1 MYDIR
6 HVEVVIAALFHDL
19 GKITQRGKV
28 DDCLTPEMEG
38 QLLPLSKDK
47 RYTHKHAWYTHGAV
61 LQLRS
66 CLPEGVNAER
76 VARLAAVHH
85 NPGTWEE
92 WIIAHADRIS
102 SGADRTPKEL
112 DAEASASYIEQPA
125 LSVFSSV
132 ILDGSGN
139 PKPKYNRLE
148 PLSASASR
156 PSDFFRNDSAAYK
169 QIWEGLKKDL
179 LAIRMTDL
187 DSWFA
192 AVDAALEHW
201 TWSVPSTT
209 IDQPDISLYDHLR
222 TTTAFA
228 SALYLY
234 MTNSD
239 VNPEAMDAHLKQP
252 KTHPFLMVTGDISG
266 IQNYIFDIKTA
277 KGSAKMLRA
286 RSFLVKALSGSA
298 ARSMERR
305 FGATRFAELSNA
317 GGRFTLVLPA
327 LSKGLD
333 MVTAART
340 ELETESIRRFFGQL
354 GVIVS
359 APLPVSIS
367 DLMQAQYSATA
378 SALQR
383 LAQEAKLKKF
393 QAGLAQTGHIIGHEY
408 EAMTRGLEGGVAVC
422 PSCELR
428 PTADNRAVC
437 RVCDELHN
445 AGTDL
450 PRTQCIAITR
460 EDLGR
465 RYLTLLD
472 GERLY
477 LYDSLTK
484 VPAKD
489 AIVQSTND
497 YVSGYGYEKLPYI
510 VALDSNGDIMEFAQ
524 LAEAATGS
532 KHLAMFKADLDNLG
546 AIFSIGL
553 GTHASISRYAS
564 LSRTLDYFFGHI
576 VRAVLASGDENRFI
590 YSVFSGG
597 DDLCVLGPWNNVL
610 DFAVKIHQ
618 LFDEYTGHNRF
629 LTLSAGVALAG
640 AGLPVGRIADEA
652 EDALEASKN
661 VRGKASITI
670 FGETVLW
677 PEFEKMLQHGN
688 VLAADLGS
696 GAASTALVYSMIDNS
711 KRAVAFERG
720 VINKENSLWKS
731 HFEYMMK
738 RTKASTQTV
747 SILREYAVNTKSMR
761 RARIPA
767 SFALYMNRRGGKM

>member
-1 MYDIR
+1 MQNIK
-6 HVEVVIAALFHDL
+6 HIEVIIAALFHDL

-28 DDCLTPEMEG
+28 DDCLTPDMEG

-66 CLPEGVNAER
+66 CLPEEVNAER
-76 VARLAAVHH
+76 VARLAAAHH

-112 DAEASASYIEQPA
+112 DAESDASFIEQPA
-125 LSVFSSV
+125 MSVFNSV
-132 ILDGSGN
+132 ILDGCASQ
-139 PKPKYNRLE
+139 KPKYNRLE
-148 PLSASASR
+148 ALSATASR
-156 PSDFFRNDSAAYK
+156 PIDFFRNDSAAYK
-169 QIWEGLKKDL
+169 RIWEGLKNDL

-192 AVDAALEHW
+192 AVDASLEHW

-222 TTTAFA
+222 TTAAFA

-234 MTNSD
+234 VINSD
-239 VNPEAMDAHLKQP
+239 VDPEGMDAHLK
-252 KTHPFLMVTGDISG
+252 KTTTHPFLMVTGDISG

-298 ARSMERR
+298 ARSIERR
-305 FGATRFAELSNA
+305 FGSNRFAELSNA

-327 LSKGLD
+327 LATGFD
-333 MVTAART
+333 VMAAART
-340 ELETESIRRFFGQL
+340 ELETESIKRFFGQL
-354 GVIVS
+354 GVIIS

-367 DLMQAQYSATA
+367 DLMQSKYRETA
-378 SALQR
+378 FALQS

-393 QAGLAQTGHIIGHEY
+393 QAGLSLTGHIIGHEY
-408 EAMTRGLEGGVAVC
+408 ESLTSGLDAGIAVC
-422 PSCELR
+422 PFCELR
-428 PTADNRAVC
+428 PTAENSDVC
-437 RVCDELHN
+437 SFCGELQN

-450 PRTQCIAITR
+450 PRTQWIAITR
-460 EDLGR
+460 KDIGPR
-465 RYLTLLD
+465 CLTLLN
-472 GERLY
+472 GERMY
-477 LYDSLTK
+477 LYDSPVRL
-484 VPAKD
+484 PGKD

-497 YVSGYGYEKLPYI
+497 YNAGYGYEKLPYI
-510 VALDSNGDIMEFAQ
+510 VAVDGSGDIMEFGQ
-524 LAEAATGS
+524 LADAAAGS

-553 GTHASISRYAS
+553 GSHASISRYAA

-576 VRAVLASGDENRFI
+576 VRAFLASEDKNRFI

-610 DFAVKIHQ
+610 DFAVRIHQ
-618 LFDEYTGHNRF
+618 LFEEYTGSNRF
-629 LTLSAGVALAG
+629 LTISAGMALAG
-640 AGLPVGRIADEA
+640 AGLPVGRISDEA
-652 EDALEASKN
+652 EDALEASKSA
-661 VRGKASITI
+661 RGKASITI

-677 PEFEKMLQHGN
+677 PEFETMLEHGN
-688 VLAADLGS
+688 VLAANLGS
-696 GAASTALVYSMIDNS
+696 GDASTALVYSMIENA
-711 KRAVAFERG
+711 KRAAAFESG
-720 VINKENSLWKS
+720 VIDRENSLWKS
-731 HFEYMMK
+731 HFEYMLK

-747 SILREYAVNTKSMR
+747 SILREYAVNTRSMR

-767 SFALYMNRRGGKM
+767 SFALYMNRGGGAM